1 MQEYN
6 VVLSET
12 AENDLDEV
20 VEYLSNFSP
29 SIARNYYD
37 EIMVKALSLSLMP
50 QRCPFV
56 QDDDLR
62 KRGYRWLF
70 VRNYT
75 IFFIIDEENNLVD
88 IRAIMYS
95 RREFTALL

>member
-12 AENDLDEV
+12 AEDDLDDV

-29 SIARNYYD
+29 TIARRYFD

-50 QRCPFV
+50 QRCSFV
-56 QDDDLR
+56 QDEFLR
-62 KRGYRWLF
+62 KKGYRWLF

-75 IFFIIDEENNLVD
+75 IFFVIDEENNIVD
-88 IRAIMYS
+88 IRAIIYS
-95 RREFTALL
+95 GREYTALL

>member
-1 MQEYN
+1 VQEYS
-6 VVLSET
+6 VVISET

-20 VEYLSNFSP
+20 VEYLSNFS
-29 SIARNYYD
+29 SNIARRYYD
-37 EIMVKALSLSLMP
+37 EIMVKALSLAFMP

-56 QDDDLR
+56 QDDALR
-62 KRGYRWLF
+62 ERGYRWLF

-75 IFFIIDEENNLVD
+75 VFFVIDEENNLVD

-95 RREFTALL
+95 GREYTALL

>member
-1 MQEYN
+1 VQEYD
-6 VVLSET
+6 VVFSET

-29 SIARNYYD
+29 NIARRYYD
-37 EIMVKALSLSLMP
+37 EIMVKVLSLAFMP

-56 QDDDLR
+56 QDDALR
-62 KRGYRWLF
+62 EKGYHWLF

-75 IFFIIDEENNLVD
+75 IFFVINETNNIVD

-95 RREFTALL
+95 GREYTALL